1 MQGGRVAQFGH
12 GGAPRPDWGKDIDMF
27 TCIYIIY
34 IYVYARRRSF
44 AIWRWRRARTGLG

>member
-12 GGAPRPDWGKDIDMF
+12 GGAPGSDWGKDIDMF

-34 IYVYARRRSF
+34 IYMQGGRVA
-44 AIWRWRRARTGLG
+44 